1 MGNRQIRDIGRWDML
16 AYGVIPVEVPDTSES
31 VIYMELEFLLR
42 TVNDVMLEEESGL
55 RKVAMNGTFARK

>member
-16 AYGVIPVEVPDTSES
+16 VCCVIPVEVQGTSEN

-42 TVNDVMLEEESGL
+42 TVNDVMQEEDSGL
-55 RKVAMNGTFARK
+55 RKVAMNGTFARM